1 MTNQSYQ
8 NPHAQHERELAQTIA
23 RESIEI
29 LYGPK
34 EEPNQRGGCLI
45 IAVTAVLVVVAAIIV
60 GWLL

>member
-29 LYGPK
+29 LYGPQQQ
-34 EEPNQRGGCLI
+34 PDRRGGCLI
-45 IAVTAVLVVVAAIIV
+45 IAITAVLVVAAIIV